1 MVRNIL
7 HIWGVDGGGFLGFR
21 VGLGSSSCGGGGDER
36 WRLWVLFV
44 SGIHGCW
51 FGVLAAF
58 C

>member
-7 HIWGVDGGGFLGFR
+7 YIWRVDSGGLLGFR
-21 VGLGSSSCGGGGDER
+21 VGFGSDGGGVDER

-44 SGIHGCW
+44 SGIHGC
-51 FGVLAAF
+51 FGVLTAL